1 MYYLQCCYCMKI
13 DDSLIWRI
21 SWNRVSIFSYSY
33 LVINKLNISAFFWI
47 FRWQHYHTL
56 YIIWRHRLIG
66 IYNWESINIATI
78 AISPHTD
85 DMSNLIVRIIKSDS
99 KHSFIPGFFM
109 RKSIVKI
116 YLESLKRIPNHMKW
130 QYFEFL
136 LGSIRDV
143 QISAS
148 YLKRFQT

>member
-1 MYYLQCCYCMKI
+1 MIIWFGEYLETGYPYLAI
-13 DDSLIWRI
+13 RI
-21 SWNRVSIFSYSY
+21 
-33 LVINKLNISAFFWI
+33 I
-47 FRWQHYHTL
+47 FRWQNYHTL

-109 RKSIVKI
+109 RKNIVKI
-116 YLESLKRIPNHMKW
+116 NLESLKGIPSHMKMVL
-130 QYFEFL
+130 FL
-136 LGSIRDV
+136 IVILLLFISIRDV
-143 QISAS
+143 EYCYPYNILHDFKSNKKPQ
-148 YLKRFQT
+148 